1 VGLGGVGG
9 GECVGMRLKF
19 CRGTEGG
26 TRRLCKWVYRGIEV
40 EKRTGMGQGQI
51 QEQIGIIVIPSIEG
65 MQHTSMSYRYG
76 ININQQFFSSS
87 YISTYGARDS
97 SFTLLEGFGKHRIA
111 GLILDFHQKYR
122 GFSSSNIV
130 FFFHFGEYL

>member
-1 VGLGGVGG
+1 
-9 GECVGMRLKF
+9 MRLKF

-40 EKRTGMGQGQI
+40 EKRTGMGLGQI

-76 ININQQFFSSS
+76 INQGGRARTDFSL
-87 YISTYGARDS
+87 AW
-97 SFTLLEGFGKHRIA
+97 LEA
-111 GLILDFHQKYR
+111 A
-122 GFSSSNIV
+122 
-130 FFFHFGEYL
+130 